1 MFRSIVLLSS
11 SNTIGELNNMPNIS
25 IYLTDE
31 QLKLLDRIAE
41 NNNKSAL
48 IASLIE
54 QESQRQEKEAMV
66 KAAQEIDMLGLGWS
80 KEEEECAIID
90 MEQSG

>member
-1 MFRSIVLLSS
+1 MLLLSI
-11 SNTIGELNNMPNIS
+11 NLIFDLNNMPNIS

-31 QLKLLDRIAE
+31 QMKLLNRIAE

-54 QESQRQEKEAMV
+54 QECQRKEKEAMV
-66 KAAQEIDMLGLGWS
+66 KAAQEIDMLGLGWTE
-80 KEEEECAIID
+80 EEEECAIID
-90 MEQSG
+90 MEVSG